1 LETGRWLEEGEPTTI
16 FQIGGR
22 RGVTALL
29 GLSLLAGWTGH
40 PFTVFLIV
48 ALLATLGIAKLWAQ
62 AALRDVGLE
71 QHLPESRAFPDERLR
86 LIVSAT
92 NDKLLPLPWL
102 RFRSA
107 IPPALTPVGAPRRW
121 PYVERGGY
129 VQALSALSGRSQV
142 RWEFELHCRRRGAYE
157 IGPVELTS
165 GDPFGFLVRRRVSQK
180 RLSVIVYPRIQPLR
194 QLGFP
199 LSSGFGFALRRRA
212 LQEDSS
218 RAAGLRAYQHGDPL
232 RRMHWKATARH
243 AELLVRTFD
252 PAASPRLLLVLGC
265 DTFNF
270 PWTRYREDLF
280 ELAVSA
286 LASIAW
292 RALEDGWQVGLLIN
306 GPRPARLPPA
316 SSPRQLDLILEAL
329 ARAEA
334 AGDAPIDQVFAE
346 QAVAS
351 RATTIVI
358 AAGRGTIPLNTA
370 LERLRAARGSAILLY
385 GDEPPT
391 AADRLPRYR
400 LRQWD
405 DLAATLEGAG
415 EHQRPA

>member
-1 LETGRWLEEGEPTTI
+1 MDTARWLEAGEPTTT

-22 RGVTALL
+22 RGLIALL
-29 GLSLLAGWTGH
+29 GVALLAGWTGH

-48 ALLATLGIAKLWAQ
+48 ALLATLGIAKLWAR
-62 AALRDVGLE
+62 AALRDVTVE

-86 LIVSAT
+86 LIVSAS
-92 NDKLLPLPWL
+92 NHKLLPLPWL

-107 IPPALTPVGAPRRW
+107 IPSALTPVGAPRRW

-129 VQALSALSGRSQV
+129 LQALSALNSRSQV
-142 RWEFELHCRRRGAYE
+142 RWEFELHCRRRGSYE
-157 IGPVELTS
+157 IGPLELTS
-165 GDPFGFLVRRRVSQK
+165 GDPFGFLVGRRVAQQ
-180 RLSVIVYPRIQPLR
+180 RLNVVVYPRIQPLR

-212 LQEDSS
+212 LQEDAS

-243 AELLVRTFD
+243 GELLVRTFD

-306 GPRPARLPPA
+306 GPQPARLPPA
-316 SSPRQLDLILEAL
+316 SSPRQLDEILEAL
-329 ARAEA
+329 ARAEG
-334 AGDAPIDQVFAE
+334 AGETPISQLLAE
-346 QAVAS
+346 QTVAP
-351 RATTIVI
+351 RATTVVI
-358 AAGRGTIPLNTA
+358 AAGRGTVPLSLA

-385 GDEPPT
+385 GAAPPT

-405 DLAATLEGAG
+405 DLAATLEGDG
-415 EHQRPA
+415 ERQRPA